1 VGVGYRPHPIMWGGF
16 VMGWGLGR
24 VAGALPLWPLATR
37 VVIRHDGEVEANSM
51 SKVRK
56 GTTTQD

>member
-1 VGVGYRPHPIMWGGF
+1 
-16 VMGWGLGR
+16 MGWGLGR